1 MERSHQRKTP
11 AIAGVLVTAQ
21 GQLKQPLFDVAILDQ
36 IPVGVPGGMAD
47 QRQGDGQAE
56 IESDQADPGLQMRKS
71 CNNNKGA
78 PQSPSRMG

>member
-47 QRQGDGQAE
+47 QRQGDG
-56 IESDQADPGLQMRKS
+56 
-71 CNNNKGA
+71 
-78 PQSPSRMG
+78 